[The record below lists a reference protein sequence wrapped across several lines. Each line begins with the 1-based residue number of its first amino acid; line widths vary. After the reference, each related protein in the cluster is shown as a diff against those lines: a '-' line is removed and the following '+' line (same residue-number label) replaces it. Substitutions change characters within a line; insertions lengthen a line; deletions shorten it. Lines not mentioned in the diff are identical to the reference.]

1 MRISRIDLVYR
12 FQGLGNLVCS
22 PSTASSRSREKSYKE
37 VYMQSLYKD
46 LTETEHLLDAVRRF
60 LDIISCA
67 KRAQA
72 QIIEA
77 PIILKEGVMIKRAQ
91 VMTVLIW
98 RPFH

>member
-1 MRISRIDLVYR
+1 
-12 FQGLGNLVCS
+12 
-22 PSTASSRSREKSYKE
+22 
-37 VYMQSLYKD
+37 MQSLYKD

-91 VMTVLIW
+91 VSSAIESLPLLSICAPCTDVAIIVVDGTLVA
-98 RPFH
+98 HSK

>member
-1 MRISRIDLVYR
+1 
-12 FQGLGNLVCS
+12 
-22 PSTASSRSREKSYKE
+22 
-37 VYMQSLYKD
+37 MQSLYKD

-67 KRAQA
+67 KRAHA

-91 VMTVLIW
+91 VSSFCFNYQML
-98 RPFH
+98 